1 MPPRRLPTKGTHP
14 LRNPCSNPTLFHLF
28 CVMGH
33 HSTVMGTVVVAFGGE
48 GGIRTHGRVTPTAV
62 FETARFGR
70 SRTSPFVGC
79 AEAPAGYVGMASASR
94 LGELTVGQSNFQL
107 VFFPCLVS
115 LP

>member
-62 FETARFGR
+62 FETARFGQLSHLSGR
-70 SRTSPFVGC
+70 KVPRIITYFHLPFRKLNDHPRNG
-79 AEAPAGYVGMASASR
+79 
-94 LGELTVGQSNFQL
+94 LL
-107 VFFPCLVS
+107 
-115 LP
+115 